1 MVLPIYG
8 HQLATGV
15 VKMLYFPVAMPYLQ
29 LSSDLPVPKALKASL
44 LTDNLGLPRYWATI
58 WSVLFAQALAP
69 STQVK
74 RLRYIEALYAF
85 CDDRHGSGYLDDAL
99 SACRVDDVG
108 NSLEAYFI
116 ALKNRPELT
125 EAAQKQWQAG
135 LSFVKD
141 VLLRLGK
148 NGKPLAKLADIE
160 ARLLHLDALYG
171 QLHIMKAKQP
181 DMLRS
186 LPASVVSYLY
196 EVLDPE
202 SNQNPFARSR
212 TRWTVFLAFILML
225 HQGLR
230 RGELLLL
237 PVNAVKS
244 GFDERQQRQRYWM
257 NIEESE
263 NHAEQDPRY
272 NRPGIK
278 TVDSIRQVPV
288 NALTA
293 NLVQAYEE
301 NYRGKPNH
309 PFLLNTQWDTPLSHD
324 SLTAYF
330 AKISAKILPS
340 VLKTLRDRTGKV
352 SIDPH
357 DLRHTCAVVRLNQLL
372 SKGVSMDEALQQLRT
387 FFGWSRT
394 SDMPNRYARAVFED
408 RLADV
413 WSQVM
418 DDRIEILK
426 AIPPGH

>member
-1 MVLPIYG
+1 
-8 HQLATGV
+8 
-15 VKMLYFPVAMPYLQ
+15 MLYSAVAMPYTQFSNPAL
-29 LSSDLPVPKALKASL
+29 LPTALKAPL
-44 LTDNLGLPRYWATI
+44 LTDNLGLPRYWATT
-58 WSVLFAQALAP
+58 WSVLFAHHLAP
-69 STQVK
+69 STQMK
-74 RLRYIEALYAF
+74 RLRYIEALYTF
-85 CDDRHGSGYLDDAL
+85 CDERHGGGYLDDAL
-99 SACRVDDVG
+99 GACRVDDVG
-108 NSLEAYFI
+108 NVLEAYFI
-116 ALKNRPELT
+116 ALRNRPQLT
-125 EAAQKQWQAG
+125 EAAHKQWQAG

-141 VLLRLGK
+141 VLLHLGK

-160 ARLLHLDALYG
+160 TRLLHLDALYG
-171 QLHIMKAKQP
+171 QLRIRETKQP

-186 LPASVVSYLY
+186 LPASVVSHLY
-196 EVLDPE
+196 EILDPE
-202 SNQNPFARSR
+202 SGQNPFSRMR

-237 PVNAVKS
+237 PVNVVKS

-257 NIEESE
+257 NIEENGDHVE
-263 NHAEQDPRY
+263 HDPRY
-272 NRPGIK
+272 HRPGIK

-288 NALTA
+288 SEVTA
-293 NLVQAYEE
+293 NLVQSYKE
-301 NYRGKPNH
+301 NFRGKPNH
-309 PFLLNTQWDTPLSHD
+309 PFLMNTQLDTPLSHE

-330 AKISAKILPS
+330 AKISARMPPS
-340 VLKTLRDRTGKV
+340 VLKTLRDRTGKD

-372 SKGVSMDEALQQLRT
+372 SKNVSMDEALQQMRT

-394 SDMPNRYARAVFED
+394 SEMPKRYARAVFED

-426 AIPPGH
+426 AIPQGH